1 MDSDSDER
9 VGAGAGAGAGG
20 LSVGGDTD
28 DVSLPKATI
37 NKLLHELLPPGYSV
51 AKEAKDLIADCC
63 KEFVLSIASEAN
75 EICEKDSKKTL
86 APDHIIKALEAL
98 GFEDMVQHVSD
109 QLVETKILAKDER
122 HKKAKRAKGSGM
134 SAEEAERIQEELFAA
149 SRARLAAGAAP
160 SSAGPP

>member
-1 MDSDSDER
+1 MDSDEDDR
-9 VGAGAGAGAGG
+9 VGAGAGG

-37 NKLLHELLPPGYSV
+37 NKVLQELLPPGYSV
-51 AKEAKDLIADCC
+51 AKDAKDLIADCC

-86 APDHIIKALEAL
+86 APDHVIKALEAL

-109 QLVETKILAKDER
+109 QLKETKLLAKDER
-122 HKKAKRAKGSGM
+122 QQKAKRAKGSGM

-149 SRARLAAGAAP
+149 SRARLAAGQAP
-160 SSAGPP
+160 SSVGPA